1 MSDNPFPKAE
11 FLRSCARHEQLPTES
26 LPEIAFAG
34 RSNAGKSSAL
44 NKICQRR
51 KLARTSKT
59 PGRTQL
65 LNIFSL
71 PGGHLV
77 DLPGYGY
84 ANVPEK
90 IRREW
95 NVMVGGYIASRDQ
108 LVGIALIM
116 DIRHPLTP
124 HDEQML
130 TWAESSGRRVHV
142 LLTKADKFS
151 RGRAANVRQQ
161 VQKALGER
169 ATCQTFSA
177 ADGSGCEQAQTK
189 LGAWLKGEP
198 GL

>member
-1 MSDNPFPKAE
+1 MSDNPFPRAE
-11 FLRSCARHEQLPTES
+11 FLRSCARHAQLPDEP

-44 NKICQRR
+44 NRICQRR

-84 ANVPEK
+84 ANVPVK

-95 NVMVGGYIASRDQ
+95 GVLVGGYIADRSQ

-130 TWAESSGRRVHV
+130 AWAEAAGRHVHV
-142 LLTKADKFS
+142 LLTKADKLS

-161 VQKALGER
+161 VQKQLGER
-169 ATCQTFSA
+169 ASCQTFSA
-177 ADGSGCEQAQTK
+177 ADGSGCEEAQAT
-189 LGAWLKGEP
+189 LGAWLLP
-198 GL
+198 Q

>member
-1 MSDNPFPKAE
+1 VSDNPFPQAE
-11 FLRSCARHEQLPTES
+11 FLRSCARHEQLPAEP

-44 NKICQRR
+44 NRICQRR

-84 ANVPEK
+84 ADVPEK

-95 NVMVGGYIASRDQ
+95 GALVGGYIANRDQ

-130 TWAESSGRRVHV
+130 RWAEAAGRRVHV
-142 LLTKADKFS
+142 LLTKADKLS

-169 ATCQTFSA
+169 ASCQTFSA
-177 ADGSGCEQAQTK
+177 ADGSGCDQARAT
-189 LGAWLKGEP
+189 LAAWLCEQSP
-198 GL
+198 L